1 MKKKPTRGAT
11 QKRNGFSTELTD
23 DIKAF
28 MAEHGLD
35 ELLIEDGKTKVDV
48 RLGAPLVGVPA
59 ARAAEAPP
67 QAASLA
73 APAAP
78 PESGL
83 QKIRS
88 PMAGTFYR
96 SSSPSSPPYANEG
109 DRVTPAST
117 VCIIEAMKV
126 MNEIKAECSG
136 KIVKICADNAQPV
149 ESGAVL
155 FEVDP
160 AG

>member
-1 MKKKPTRGAT
+1 MKKKSTRGT
-11 QKRNGFSTELTD
+11 PQKKNGFSSELTCEL
-23 DIKAF
+23 KAF

-35 ELLIEDGKTKVDV
+35 ELMIEDGKARIDV
-48 RLGAPLVGVPA
+48 RLGAPLVGVPI
-59 ARAAEAPP
+59 APRP
-67 QAASLA
+67 VETLPPVA
-73 APAAP
+73 APATQD
-78 PESGL
+78 SQYL
-83 QKIRS
+83 KIRS

-96 SSSPSSPPYANEG
+96 SSSPSSPSYANEG
-109 DRVTPAST
+109 DRVTPTTT

-136 KIVKICADNAQPV
+136 KIVKICADNAQPI
-149 ESGAVL
+149 ESGAIL

>member
-1 MKKKPTRGAT
+1 MKKKSSRPSSKKNPAAP
-11 QKRNGFSTELTD
+11 ELAD
-23 DIKAF
+23 EIKEF

-35 ELLIEDGKTKVDV
+35 EILIEDEKSRVDV
-48 RLGAPLVGVPA
+48 RLGAPLVGVPIQPHH
-59 ARAAEAPP
+59 AEPAVP
-67 QAASLA
+67 

-78 PESGL
+78 APAADSAFL
-83 QKIRS
+83 KIRS

-96 SSSPSSPPYANEG
+96 STSPSSPPYANEG
-109 DRVTPAST
+109 DKVTPSTT

-136 KIVKICADNAQPV
+136 KIVKICADNAEPV